1 MSQSKKIL
9 GTSNSLC
16 RVVKALT
23 FGIIVSVF
31 SATVL
36 PAMAQSSRI
45 LRYSD
50 HEPLGGMRTRFL
62 KDVVFPAIEKESNG
76 RIRIDDHWDGE
87 IAAAYDALSAVSKG
101 SVDMG
106 TVVPEYSPKELPL
119 QQIFKS
125 FPVGPSSNAQVNFF
139 RQVYSQVPAFTQ
151 ELGKN
156 NVVPLFFGTGYPVAF
171 FSTNPMANL
180 EGLKGGKW
188 RSASFWHS
196 DFLRN
201 AGATPV
207 TMPWGPEVVRS
218 LKAKTLDGLM
228 VNVDSGYML
237 KVQESALN
245 VLVSKDLW
253 LGHLYLL
260 TINKEVWATLAQR
273 DKDAITRAT
282 DQSYR
287 VLGAVMEKSFET
299 QLDDLRKAGAIVRIL
314 TADEVQ
320 RWASVSRYGDVQS
333 AWAQDQKSHGV
344 EGIDALVMKVRSV
357 MDEFV
362 H

>member
-1 MSQSKKIL
+1 M
-9 GTSNSLC
+9 
-16 RVVKALT
+16 
-23 FGIIVSVF
+23 
-31 SATVL
+31 
-36 PAMAQSSRI
+36 
-45 LRYSD
+45 
-50 HEPLGGMRTRFL
+50 
-62 KDVVFPAIEKESNG
+62 
-76 RIRIDDHWDGE
+76 
-87 IAAAYDALSAVSKG
+87 
-101 SVDMG
+101 
-106 TVVPEYSPKELPL
+106 
-119 QQIFKS
+119 
-125 FPVGPSSNAQVNFF
+125 
-139 RQVYSQVPAFTQ
+139 
-151 ELGKN
+151 
-156 NVVPLFFGTGYPVAF
+156 
-171 FSTNPMANL
+171 
-180 EGLKGGKW
+180 
-188 RSASFWHS
+188 
-196 DFLRN
+196 
-201 AGATPV
+201 

-237 KVQESALN
+237 KVHESALN